1 MKKTILIAAT
11 LAALLISN
19 VAAAKYSDEYKAQ
32 HKRQVETITTQL
44 PSGQKYTRDIFKL
57 FDRQISGGKIRL
69 KAEVG
74 RPGPRILYLTY
85 AATGKS
91 YPTGINEMTWGDGKD
106 AHKMRVFFYDYSRIS
121 HKNYTELAIATVNP
135 ERLKNAI
142 VISVEG
148 AAVFSE
154 SSKHWPEWKA
164 ALEDAEK
171 LMGEK

>member
-57 FDRQISGGKIRL
+57 FDRQIPGGKIRL

-91 YPTGINEMTWGDGKD
+91 YPTGINEMTWGDGKK

-135 ERLKNAI
+135 EQLKNAI